1 MATLKY
7 LTSEQKQFWKENGY
21 IKLSNVYTMKE
32 MNEISDTYNEM
43 FERAH
48 RKNVSLEASWIGED
62 MKKAAGNIDYS
73 VSKKYTLITTTIY
86 ILYGLI
92 YYRKFILYLW
102 IRITYTEYILHY
114 IHIHVFSFIL

>member
-1 MATLKY
+1 MADLKY

-32 MNEISDTYNEM
+32 MNEISNTYDEV
-43 FERAH
+43 FEKAH
-48 RKNVSLEASWIGED
+48 RQNVSLEASWIGED

-73 VSKKYTLITTTIY
+73 VSKKYTLIIITIC

-92 YYRKFILYLW
+92 YYKKI
-102 IRITYTEYILHY
+102 YI
-114 IHIHVFSFIL
+114 IFVD